1 MFHVVVNGATF
12 LNSGNNGGE
21 VIVGEDHVGGRL
33 GDSSTRTHGNTDF
46 GLKWD
51 FKKWSKKWL
60 LKNPEMGTFLRA
72 GASLT
77 PSPVIAVTS
86 PFF

>member
-1 MFHVVVNGATF
+1 MSRKILCFFLMLEENDQFCINSVPEADLATA
-12 LNSGNNGGE
+12 
-21 VIVGEDHVGGRL
+21 V
-33 GDSSTRTHGNTDF
+33 
-46 GLKWD
+46 
-51 FKKWSKKWL
+51 
-60 LKNPEMGTFLRA
+60 PEPIAIPISAFFNA